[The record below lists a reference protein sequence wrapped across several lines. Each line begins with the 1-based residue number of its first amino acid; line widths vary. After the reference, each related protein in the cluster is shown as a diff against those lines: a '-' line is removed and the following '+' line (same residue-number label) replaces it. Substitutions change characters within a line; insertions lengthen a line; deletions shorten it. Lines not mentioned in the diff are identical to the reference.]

1 MIKSTLS
8 VGDNAPQFE
17 YLTQNSNEEILLLFM
32 GRVARPNANEK
43 SKGLVQVLNK
53 TALKGNVKICLIWDN
68 NEEEVQEF
76 KLTIPG
82 LAELDGVDDF
92 YDLDGSVQDN
102 YKSLMYNLN
111 VNSGNESAEENAKFY
126 ADATATDDGVDRGFP
141 DYLIKDGKIIW
152 VQENQRFYEPLLIL
166 RGWRP

>member
-1 MIKSTLS
+1 MIKSTLT

-17 YLTQNSNEEILLLFM
+17 CLTQNSNEETLLLFM
-32 GRVARPNANEK
+32 GRVATPNANGK
-43 SKGLVQVLNK
+43 SKSLVEVLNK
-53 TALKGNVKICLIWDN
+53 TALKGNVKICLIWYN

-92 YDLDGSVQDN
+92 YDLDASVQNN
-102 YKSLMYNLN
+102 YKSLIYGLK
-111 VNSGNESAEENAKFY
+111 VDSGNESAEEVVY
-126 ADATATDDGVDRGFP
+126 GFP
-141 DYLIKDGKIIW
+141 DYLIKNGKITW
-152 VQENQRFYEPLLIL
+152 VQENQNFYELLLVL

>member
-1 MIKSTLS
+1 MINSTLT

-32 GRVARPNANEK
+32 GRVATPNANEK

-53 TALKGNVKICLIWDN
+53 TALKGNVKICLIWYN

-82 LAELDGVDDF
+82 LAGLDGVDDF
-92 YDLDGSVQDN
+92 YDLDTSVQNN
-102 YKSLMYNLN
+102 YKSLMYGLK
-111 VNSGNESAEENAKFY
+111 VNSGNESAEEVVN
-126 ADATATDDGVDRGFP
+126 GFP
-141 DYLIKDGKIIW
+141 DYLIKNGKITW
-152 VQENQRFYEPLLIL
+152 VQENQNFYELLLVL

>member
-8 VGDNAPQFE
+8 IGDNAPQFE
-17 YLTQNSNEEILLLFM
+17 YLTQNSNEEVLLLFM
-32 GRVARPNANEK
+32 GRVARPNSNEK
-43 SKGLVQVLNK
+43 SKGLVQVMNK

-68 NEEEVQEF
+68 TEAEVQEF

-82 LAELDGVDDF
+82 LAGLNGVDDF
-92 YDLDGSVQDN
+92 YDLDRSVQNN
-102 YKSLMYNLN
+102 YKSLDYSF
-111 VNSGNESAEENAKFY
+111 VGDAGDEFAEEGAKFY
-126 ADATATDDGVDRGFP
+126 ADATATDDGVKLGFP
-141 DYLIKDGKIIW
+141 DYLVKDGKIIW